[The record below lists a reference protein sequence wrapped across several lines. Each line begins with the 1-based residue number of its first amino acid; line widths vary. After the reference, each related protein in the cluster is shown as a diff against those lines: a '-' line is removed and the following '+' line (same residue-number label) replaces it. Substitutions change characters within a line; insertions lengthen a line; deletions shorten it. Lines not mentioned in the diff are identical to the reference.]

1 MKYSLLLLLVWI
13 AFVPISVA
21 QEMEFAQWK
30 INRQVELTGEDGWLN
45 LVGLIW
51 MKADSPYLEE
61 VNANILG
68 FGKNSGPTTLGK
80 FEFGEDSIW
89 FEPTE
94 LAIKGMKNSIPSN
107 RMLVYPI
114 AYGTGGGVYYKNWKW
129 TLIQRGGNYALRLRD
144 LNHPNL
150 QKFTP
155 TPTFDY
161 NSAYRFTAKLDP
173 RFNQTLEIPNVLG
186 QLITWKVIG
195 VLQFVREGQQFE
207 LLVLDELG
215 KLFVLF
221 SDETS
226 ALETYPTGR
235 YLYVNPPDVKGMTLL
250 DFNYAYNPPCAYT
263 EFATCPIPPKSN
275 RLPFAVLAGEK
286 MPEGHE

>member
-1 MKYSLLLLLVWI
+1 MKFSLLLLIWL
-13 AFVPISVA
+13 AFVSISVA
-21 QEMEFAQWK
+21 QELEFAQWK
-30 INRQVELTGEDGWLN
+30 IKRQVELTGEDGWLN

-51 MKADSPYLEE
+51 MEVDSPYLEE
-61 VNANILG
+61 VNSTTLG
-68 FGKNSGPTTLGK
+68 FGKNSGSATLGK
-80 FEFGEDSIW
+80 FEFGQDSVL

-94 LAIKGMKNSIPSN
+94 LAIKAMTNSTPSK

-114 AYGTGGGVYYKNWKW
+114 TYDTGGGVYYKHWKW
-129 TLIQRGGNYALRLRD
+129 SIIQRGGNYALRLRD

-150 QKFTP
+150 QNFTP

-161 NSAYRFTAKLDP
+161 NPAYLFAVKLEP
-173 RFNQTLEIPNVLG
+173 KFNQTLEIPNVLG

-195 VLQFVREGQQFE
+195 VLHFEREGQKFE

-235 YLYVNPPDVKGMTLL
+235 YLYVNPPDGKGMTTL

-275 RLPFAVLAGEK
+275 RLPFAVPAGEK

>member
-1 MKYSLLLLLVWI
+1 MKPWI
-13 AFVPISVA
+13 LFFTFWTFAGVSMA
-21 QEMEFAQWK
+21 QESDFAQWK
-30 INRQVELTGEDGWLN
+30 LKRQAELTGEDGWLN
-45 LVGLIW
+45 LVGLYW
-51 MKADSPYLEE
+51 MEANSPYLEE
-61 VNANILG
+61 VNATTLG
-68 FGKNSGPTTLGK
+68 FAKSFGSTTLGK
-80 FEFGEDSIW
+80 FEFGLDSVW

-94 LAIKGMKNSIPSN
+94 LAGKTISN
-107 RMLVYPI
+107 TAESKKMLVYPI

-129 TLIQRGGNYALRLRD
+129 TIIQRGGKYALRLRD
-144 LNHPNL
+144 LNHSNL
-150 QKFTP
+150 KSFTP

-161 NSAYRFTAKLDP
+161 NPAYLFTAKLVP

-195 VLQFVREGQQFE
+195 VLQFEREGQKFE

-215 KLFVLF
+215 KLFILF

-235 YLYVNPPDVKGMTLL
+235 YLYVNSPDGKGMTIL
-250 DFNYAYNPPCAYT
+250 DFNYSYNPPCAYT

-286 MPEGHE
+286 MPEGH

>member
-1 MKYSLLLLLVWI
+1 MKYSLLLLVWL

-21 QEMEFAQWK
+21 QELEFAQWK
-30 INRQVELTGEDGWLN
+30 IKRQVELTGEDGWLN

-51 MKADSPYLEE
+51 MEVDSPYLEE
-61 VNANILG
+61 VNSTTLG
-68 FGKNSGPTTLGK
+68 FGKNSGSATLGK
-80 FEFGEDSIW
+80 FEFGQDSVW
-89 FEPTE
+89 FEPSE
-94 LAIKGMKNSIPSN
+94 LAIKAMTNSTPSK

-129 TLIQRGGNYALRLRD
+129 SIIQRGGNYALRLRD
-144 LNHPNL
+144 LNYPNL
-150 QKFTP
+150 QNFTP

-161 NSAYRFTAKLDP
+161 NPAYLFAVKLEP
-173 RFNQTLEIPNVLG
+173 KFNQTLEIPNVLG

-195 VLQFVREGQQFE
+195 VLHFEREGQQFE

-235 YLYVNPPDVKGMTLL
+235 YLYVNPPDVKGMTIL

-275 RLPFAVLAGEK
+275 RLPFAVPAGEK

>member
-1 MKYSLLLLLVWI
+1 MKPWI
-13 AFVPISVA
+13 LFFFFLAFAGASIA
-21 QEMEFAQWK
+21 QESDFAHWK
-30 INRQVELTGEDGWLN
+30 LKRQAELTGEDGWLN
-45 LVGLIW
+45 LVGLYW
-51 MKADSPYLEE
+51 MDAHSPYLEE
-61 VNANILG
+61 VNETTLG
-68 FGKNSGPTTLGK
+68 FGKSSGSATLGK
-80 FEFGEDSIW
+80 FEFGQDSVW
-89 FEPTE
+89 FEPSE
-94 LAIKGMKNSIPSN
+94 LGIKAMTNSTPSR

-129 TLIQRGGNYALRLRD
+129 TIIQRGGKYAFRLRD

-150 QKFTP
+150 QNFTP

-161 NSAYRFTAKLDP
+161 NPAFRFTAKLVP

-195 VLQFVREGQQFE
+195 VLQFEREGQQVE

-215 KLFVLF
+215 KLFILF

-235 YLYVNPPDVKGMTLL
+235 YLYVNPPDGKGMTTL

-275 RLPFAVLAGEK
+275 RLPFAVPAGEK
-286 MPEGHE
+286 MPDGH